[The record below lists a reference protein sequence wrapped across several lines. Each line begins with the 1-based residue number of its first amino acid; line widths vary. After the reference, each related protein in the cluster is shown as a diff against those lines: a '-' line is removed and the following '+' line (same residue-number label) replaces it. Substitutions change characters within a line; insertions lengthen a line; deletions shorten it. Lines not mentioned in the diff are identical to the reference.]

1 MAGTPLQH
9 QILRAWQRIEFFQPY
24 TLEEKDK
31 CLRISCSQ
39 LIKYGDAL
47 LPWHSEELCQQY
59 QIPSKANFTLH
70 IGLFDKSIA
79 SKISRKVFGEDDEEC
94 EQRLNQ
100 EGTTCFAKVQL
111 NQEGVPAIDRLS
123 VSSLPWALGHLQN
136 KRFQKLE
143 SVIFANGCMRLADTL
158 SAFSNTLKPLQE
170 KGLGVLR
177 SGDILTLLLTHLVE
191 WADFKPEW
199 QYAIQI
205 EWSESKVVKQ
215 ETQQE
220 DATDEEEDSEKLFAL
235 PILNSFFFEDLEYA
249 NAVLNNNKGKALDKY
264 LSQCVDRKP
273 DLYSQAGLASII
285 KSLHPAKM
293 PQGRWPAEPDHAMSL
308 MQQFAINTAVEELAE
323 GGILSVNGPPG
334 TGKTTLLRDLIAH
347 NIVERAKVLARFNK
361 IEDTLDPQGF
371 IVPELTGFEMVV
383 ASSNNAAVENISKE
397 LPQKKSLAKEFQTF
411 EYLFPTANQI
421 AAEYLPKRH
430 RKIFKSQSGKEKEF
444 HIFRPLEEEKQCWGL
459 ISVALGKKSNREKL
473 AQRLFFDE
481 HFLRDTP
488 AETQRPEKENFLN
501 LWRWKACLNKLSFA
515 DAKNNFNK
523 CLEKV
528 EEQQKSL
535 EKYSALLEEK
545 PDNTLA
551 NLIMEMADITA
562 KCEENLSEL
571 GHLEAER
578 DIVSKKIQYTT
589 RQQKLI
595 ESEAPGWLDRLCKGK
610 KYRSHQELL
619 RAIKSQLFELNA
631 QLIEKMTSVA
641 DSNVKLMKKQT
652 AKREAQLKIDKIN
665 KQIIKQEQALEALQ
679 NRFHRVMVPDR
690 KLSINNAN
698 LQRTA
703 FWQNGEINR
712 LRSELFLAA
721 MNLHQ
726 AWLYQAMGLRHFRDF
741 IFTLSTFLSAPHKHP
756 SPIRCW
762 QTLSMFV
769 PVLSTTF
776 ASVSRMLSGV
786 KSEEIGWLMIDEAG
800 QASPQQAVGAILRA
814 KRVLVVGDPLQI
826 EPVFTAS
833 PALVKRLC
841 EDVMQEQAKNWNP
854 AKFSVQQLADRVNHW
869 GCELEVMNSNIWIGV
884 PLWVHRRC
892 IEPMFSIANRLAY
905 NNRMI
910 HGLPSEKIRCQL
922 VNNNLENHWLVSSG
936 GQGERQYRDSHGKS
950 LLILLDRLLCEN
962 ISLESI
968 YVITPFKVVKSE
980 ISKLIEQRS
989 LRIWQQSSPSITS
1002 KAIKE
1007 WQKRCIGTVHTF
1019 QGKENDIVILILG
1032 CDEQNDGGA
1041 KWASSKPNLLN
1052 VAVTRAKKNIFVIG
1066 DPSVWNILPGFNSI
1080 YDTLKELQPDDI
1092 LTVNASE
1099 QLF

>member
-1 MAGTPLQH
+1 MAGTSLQH
-9 QILRAWQRIEFFQPY
+9 HILRAWQRIEFFQPY

-31 CLRISCSQ
+31 NLRISLSQ
-39 LIKYGDAL
+39 LIKHGDNL

-59 QIPSKANFTLH
+59 QIPSKAIFTLH

-79 SKISRKVFGEDDEEC
+79 SEISREVFGADDEEC

-111 NQEGVPAIDRLS
+111 DAEGVPAIDRLS

-143 SVIFANGCMRLADTL
+143 SVIFSNDCMRLADTL
-158 SAFSNTLKPLQE
+158 NAFRNTLKPLRE
-170 KGLGVLR
+170 RGLGVLR
-177 SGDILTLLLTHLVE
+177 SDDILTLLLTHLVD

-199 QYAIQI
+199 QYAIQV
-205 EWSESKVVKQ
+205 EWSESKVLKQ

-220 DATDEEEDSEKLFAL
+220 DATDEDEDAEKLFAL

-249 NAVLNNNKGKALDKY
+249 NAALRNNKGKALDQY
-264 LSQCVDRKP
+264 LSQGVDRKP
-273 DLYSQAGLASII
+273 DLYSKAGLVSII
-285 KSLHPAKM
+285 KNLHPAKM

-308 MQQFAINTAVEELAE
+308 MQQFAINTAVEELAD

-347 NIVERAKVLARFNK
+347 NIVERAKVLARFDK
-361 IEDTLDPQGF
+361 IEDTLDPLGF
-371 IVPELTGFEMVV
+371 IVPELTGFEMIV

-397 LPQKKSLAKEFQTF
+397 LPQKKSLAKEFLAF
-411 EYLFPTANQI
+411 EYLAPTANQI
-421 AAEYLPKRH
+421 AAQYLPKRH
-430 RKIFKSQSGKEKEF
+430 RKNFKSQSGKEKEF

-459 ISVALGKKSNREKL
+459 ISAALGKKDNREIF

-488 AETQRPEKENFLN
+488 AETHRSEKENFLS
-501 LWRWKACLNKLSFA
+501 LWRWKACQNHLSFA
-515 DAKNNFNK
+515 DTKSHFNK
-523 CLEKV
+523 CLRGV
-528 EEQQKSL
+528 EEQQKCL
-535 EKYSALLEEK
+535 ERYSALLEEK

-551 NLIMEMADITA
+551 NLTMEMADITA
-562 KCEENLSEL
+562 LCEENISEL

-578 DIVSKKIQYTT
+578 DIVSQKFEHTT
-589 RQQKLI
+589 RQQKMI
-595 ESEAPGWLDRLCKGK
+595 ESEAPGWLARLFKGK

-619 RAIKSQLFELNA
+619 RLIKHQLLDLNA
-631 QLIEKMTSVA
+631 QLIEKMGSVA
-641 DSNVKLMKKQT
+641 DSHISLIKKET
-652 AKREAQLKIDKIN
+652 AKREIQLKIDELK
-665 KQIIKQEQALEALQ
+665 KQNIKKEQQLEALQ
-679 NRFHRVMVPDR
+679 NRFYNVMVPDTN
-690 KLSINNAN
+690 LSINDAN

-741 IFTLSTFLSAPHKHP
+741 IFTLNSFLSSPHKHP
-756 SPIRCW
+756 SPLRCW

-841 EDVMQEQAKNWNP
+841 EDVMQEQAEDWNP
-854 AKFSVQQLADRVNHW
+854 AKYSVQQLADRVNRW
-869 GCELEVMNSNIWIGV
+869 GCELEVMNNNIWIGI

-910 HGLPSEKIRCQL
+910 HGLPSEKIRSQL
-922 VNNNLENHWLVSSG
+922 VNGNLENHWLVSSG

-950 LLILLDRLLCEN
+950 LLMLLDRLLCEN

-968 YVITPFKVVKSE
+968 YVITPFKAVKSE
-980 ISKLIEQRS
+980 ISKLIEQRH
-989 LRIWQQSSPSITS
+989 LKIWQQSAPSITS
-1002 KAIKE
+1002 KAIKG

-1019 QGKENDIVILILG
+1019 QGKENDIVIFILG

-1066 DPSVWNILPGFNSI
+1066 DPSVWSILPGFNSVA
-1080 YDTLKELQPDDI
+1080 YTLKELQPNDI
-1092 LTVNASE
+1092 FILETQE
-1099 QLF
+1099 PIL

>member
-1 MAGTPLQH
+1 MAGTSLQH
-9 QILRAWQRIEFFQPY
+9 QILNAWQRIEFFQPY

-31 CLRISCSQ
+31 SLRISLTQ
-39 LIKYGDAL
+39 LIKYGDDL
-47 LPWHSEELCQQY
+47 LPWHSEELCKQY
-59 QIPSKANFTLH
+59 QIPSKANFTLY
-70 IGLFDKSIA
+70 IGIFDKNIA
-79 SKISRKVFGEDDEEC
+79 SEISREVFGDEDEEC

-100 EGTTCFAKVQL
+100 EGTTCFAKVHL
-111 NQEGVPAIDRLS
+111 NAEGVPAIDKLS

-136 KRFQKLE
+136 KRFQKLY
-143 SVIFANGCMRLADTL
+143 SVIFANDCMRLADTL
-158 SAFSNTLKPLQE
+158 SAFRNALKPLQE
-170 KGLGVLR
+170 NGPGVLR
-177 SGDILTLLLTHLVE
+177 SGDIVTLLLTHLVD

-220 DATDEEEDSEKLFAL
+220 DTNDKVEDSEKVFAL

-249 NAVLNNNKGKALDKY
+249 NAVLNNNRGKALDKY
-264 LSQCVDRKP
+264 LSPGVDRKP

-285 KSLHPAKM
+285 KNLHPAKT

-308 MQQFAINTAVEELAE
+308 MQQFAINTAIEELAE

-347 NIVERAKVLARFNK
+347 NLVERAKVLARFDK

-371 IVPELTGFEMVV
+371 IVTELTGFEMIV
-383 ASSNNAAVENISKE
+383 ASSNNAAVENISQE
-397 LPQKKSLAKEFQTF
+397 LPQKKSLAKEFQRF
-411 EYLFPTANQI
+411 EYLCPTANQI

-430 RKIFKSQSGKEKEF
+430 RKIFKSQSGREKEF
-444 HIFRPLEEEKQCWGL
+444 HIFRPLEEGNQCWGL
-459 ISVALGKKSNREKL
+459 ISAALGKKDNREKF

-488 AETQRPEKENFLN
+488 AETQRSGKENFLS
-501 LWRWKACLNKLSFA
+501 LWRWKACQNNLSFV
-515 DAKNNFNK
+515 DAKNNFNT
-523 CLEKV
+523 CLENV
-528 EEQQKSL
+528 EEQQKAL
-535 EKYSALLEEK
+535 EQYSALLEEK

-551 NLIMEMADITA
+551 NLLIEMADITS

-578 DIVSKKIQYTT
+578 DIVSKKVEYTT
-589 RQQKLI
+589 RQHKLI
-595 ESEAPGWLDRLCKGK
+595 ESEVPGWLTRLLKGK

-619 RAIKSQLFELNA
+619 RVIKHQLLELNA
-631 QLIEKMTSVA
+631 QLIEKMESVA
-641 DSNVKLMKKQT
+641 DSHINLMKNET
-652 AKREAQLKIDKIN
+652 TKREIQLKIDEVK
-665 KQIIKQEQALEALQ
+665 KQNIKKEQQLEAFK
-679 NRFHRVMVPDR
+679 NRFHNVMVPDR
-690 KLSINNAN
+690 KLSINDAN

-721 MNLHQ
+721 MALHQ
-726 AWLYQAMGLRHFRDF
+726 AWLYQAMGLGHFRDL
-741 IFTLSTFLSAPHKHP
+741 IFTLRAFLSAPHKHP
-756 SPIRCW
+756 SPARCW

-786 KSEEIGWLMIDEAG
+786 KSEELGWLMIDEAG

-826 EPVFTAS
+826 EPVFTTS

-841 EDVMQEQAKNWNP
+841 EDVMQEQAEDWNP
-854 AKFSVQQLADRVNHW
+854 AKFSVQQLADRINHW
-869 GCELEVMNSNIWIGV
+869 GCELEVMNNNIWIGI

-922 VNNNLENHWLVSSG
+922 VNGNLENHWLVSSG

-950 LLILLDRLLCEN
+950 LLMLLDRLLCEN

-968 YVITPFKVVKSE
+968 YVITPFKAVKSE
-980 ISKLIEQRS
+980 ISKLIEQRH
-989 LRIWQQSSPSITS
+989 LKIWQQSSPSITS
-1002 KAIKE
+1002 KAVKE

-1019 QGKENDIVILILG
+1019 QGKENDIVIFILG

-1041 KWASSKPNLLN
+1041 KWTSSKPNLLN
-1052 VAVTRAKKNIFVIG
+1052 VAVTRAKKHIFVIG
-1066 DPSVWNILPGFNSI
+1066 DLRVWSTLPGFNSVA
-1080 YDTLKELQPDDI
+1080 YTLKQLQPNDI
-1092 LTVNASE
+1092 MRLEASE
-1099 QLF
+1099 QIR